1 MNLIDFYNFVFMDLQ
16 LILVIILFVL
26 AILYA
31 GRLVYKSMMNKKG
44 CASNCGKCA
53 ADFSEMKLPESKS
66 N

>member
-1 MNLIDFYNFVFMDLQ
+1 MDVQ
-16 LILVIILFVL
+16 LIMVIILFVL

-31 GRLVYKSMMNKKG
+31 GRIVYKSMINKKG

-53 ADFSEMKLPESKS
+53 ADFSEMKIPESKS

>member
-1 MNLIDFYNFVFMDLQ
+1 MDLQ
-16 LILVIILFVL
+16 LILVILLFVL
-26 AILYA
+26 ASLYA
-31 GRLVYKSMMNKKG
+31 GRLVYKSLINKKG

>member
-1 MNLIDFYNFVFMDLQ
+1 MDLQ
-16 LILVIILFVL
+16 LIMVIVLFVL

-31 GRLVYKSMMNKKG
+31 GRLVYKSMINKKG

-53 ADFSEMKLPESKS
+53 ADLSEMKLPESKS